1 MDIVR
6 SWREVPPDLKGA
18 VLAIGNFDGV
28 HRGHQ
33 AVLGVAKA
41 IAAAEARPTGAVIFE
56 PHPRAFFAPD
66 KPFFRLTPLPVKLEL
81 LEALGL
87 DVVFVLPFDRALADL
102 SADAFASDVLG
113 DGFGAR
119 HVVVGYD
126 FVYGKGRT
134 GTVTQLAASGEA
146 NGYGV
151 DVVEPVQLEGP
162 VQHQGSAQH
171 EGKTVFASSAIRDH
185 LAKGQVREAAEQL
198 GYWWRARGAVVHG
211 AGRGQGLGFPTV
223 NFKLL
228 PGQDVRHGIYAMR
241 VHHAGGRHDAAG
253 YVGQRPTFG
262 AGEPALEAFL
272 FDFSG
277 DLYDQ
282 TIEVEFIDFIR
293 ADEAFPSGEALAAQ
307 MEKDCDAARSVLAGL
322 EAHDPM
328 RQFPLGAALA
338 SRTLDCG

>member
-6 SWREVPPDLKGA
+6 SWREAPPDLKGA

-41 IAAAEARPTGAVIFE
+41 IAAAEGRKTGAVIFE
-56 PHPRAFFAPD
+56 PHPREFFAPSR
-66 KPFFRLTPLPVKLEL
+66 PFFRLTPLPVKLEL

-87 DVVFVLPFDRALADL
+87 DLVFVLPFDRALADL
-102 SADAFASDVLG
+102 SADAFAADVLG
-113 DGFGAR
+113 EAFGAD

-126 FVYGKGRT
+126 FTYGKGRA
-134 GTVTQLAASGEA
+134 GTVAHLAAAGEA
-146 NGYGV
+146 QGYGV
-151 DVVEPVQLEGP
+151 DVVEPVQLAGT
-162 VQHQGSAQH
+162 
-171 EGKTVFASSAIRDH
+171 TVFASSAIRDY
-185 LAKGQVREAAEQL
+185 LSTGRVRAAAEQL
-198 GYWWRARGAVVHG
+198 GYWWRARGAVARG

-228 PGQDVRHGIYAMR
+228 PGQDVCHGIYAMR
-241 VHHAGGRHDAAG
+241 VHHAGARYDAAG
-253 YVGQRPTFG
+253 YVGPRPTFG
-262 AGEPALEAFL
+262 AGDPELEAFL

-277 DLYDQ
+277 DIYDR

-293 ADEAFPSGEALAAQ
+293 PDETFPNGEALAAQ
-307 MEKDCDAARSVLAGL
+307 MEKDCEAVRAVLAGV
-322 EAHDPM
+322 EANDPM

-338 SRTLDCG
+338 TRTLDCG

>member
-6 SWREVPPDLKGA
+6 SWRETPPDLNGA

-41 IAAAEARPTGAVIFE
+41 IAAAEGRKAGAVIFE
-56 PHPRAFFAPD
+56 PHPREFFAPGR
-66 KPFFRLTPLPVKLEL
+66 PFFRLTPLPVKLEL

-87 DVVFVLPFDRALADL
+87 DVAFVLPFDKALADL
-102 SADAFASDVLG
+102 SADAFAADVLG
-113 DGFGAR
+113 EAFGAR

-126 FVYGKGRT
+126 FTYGKGRA
-134 GTVTQLAASGEA
+134 GTVAHLAASGETQ
-146 NGYGV
+146 GYGV
-151 DVVEPVQLEGP
+151 DVVEPVRLGGEM
-162 VQHQGSAQH
+162 
-171 EGKTVFASSAIRDH
+171 VFASSAIRDH
-185 LAKGQVREAAEQL
+185 LFKGRVRDAAEQL
-198 GYWWRARGAVVHG
+198 GYWWRARGAVAHG

-228 PGQDVRHGIYAMR
+228 PGQDVCHGIYAMR
-241 VHHAGGRHDAAG
+241 VHHSGGRHDAAG
-253 YVGQRPTFG
+253 YVGPRPTFG

-293 ADEAFPSGEALAAQ
+293 PDETFASAEALAAQ
-307 MEKDCDAARSVLAGL
+307 MDKDCDTARAVLAGV
-322 EAHDPM
+322 AADDPM

-338 SRTLDCG
+338 TRTLDCGQPGC